1 MRDGIGGGW
10 LTWTPPRGPSSIDED
25 RLSLLTRLFQPNNRP
40 TPARASRGTRSAWRP
55 GRRTRARPSARATT
69 ASTTTPLATLAPAS
83 SFWGSAC
90 SPSSSSRPCPSRG
103 AWLCVWCSTHT
114 GAPPLLTF
122 SPTTNNNYNNQVLH
136 PQAHPPAGSRPPR
149 PRAPTPPHHRRRRHR
164 LRCLLLG
171 RRERGGRRA
180 GGRGAERRRRR
191 PRGR

>member
-90 SPSSSSRPCPSRG
+90 SPFSSSRPCPSRG
-103 AWLCVWCSTHT
+103 AWLCVWCSTHD

-122 SPTTNNNYNNQVLH
+122 SPTTNNNNNQVLH

-149 PRAPTPPHHRRRRHR
+149 ARAPTPPHRRRRRHR
-164 LRCLLLG
+164 LRRLLLG